1 MQIIPVTEAN
11 IGIYYN
17 LAQTYEAE
25 FSPLTQKQ
33 PDPSGMY
40 ELDTYPGGDIL
51 AFLLEIDNTPAGIAA
66 IARKGDQ
73 GYEVCEFYVIPRF
86 RKNSVGMRF
95 AHAIWNNHPGSW
107 EIKQLV
113 AADYATRFWRK
124 TIERYENTAFTEELY
139 DDPYWGSV
147 TRQQFIID
155 FMR

>member
-1 MQIIPVTEAN
+1 MQIIPVSKTN
-11 IGIYYN
+11 LNTYYN

-51 AFLLEIDNTPAGIAA
+51 AFLLEIDNTSAGIAA

-73 GYEVCEFYVIPRF
+73 GYEVCEFYIIPSF
-86 RKNSVGMRF
+86 RKNSIGMQF

-113 AADYATRFWRK
+113 SAGYATHFWRK
-124 TIERYENTAFTEELY
+124 TIERYKNTAFTEELY

-147 TRQQFIID
+147 IRQQFIIN

>member
-86 RKNSVGMRF
+86 RKNSIGMRF
-95 AHAIWNNHPGSW
+95 AHAIWKNYPGAW

-124 TIERYENTAFTEELY
+124 TIQRYENTTFSEELY
-139 DDPYWGSV
+139 DDPYWGNV
-147 TRQQFIID
+147 TRQQFIIN
-155 FMR
+155 FMH